1 MWFQTFNLNAISDA
15 WYALAIGEI
24 IFCTAL
30 PAVPCLSPFK
40 ISSLVMLPTLN
51 PYFAAVNKYSLNA
64 SLPSFVFP
72 ATILSIKPYSDNA
85 AFVACE
91 RPRWGTIPCISI
103 LETAPYALIK

>member
-1 MWFQTFNLNAISDA
+1 
-15 WYALAIGEI
+15 
-24 IFCTAL
+24 
-30 PAVPCLSPFK
+30 
-40 ISSLVMLPTLN
+40 MLPTLN

-91 RPRWGTIPCISI
+91 RPR
-103 LETAPYALIK
+103 